1 MVTTTSANVMHNNYS
16 NNNNNNTGVDLDNL
30 KSNTKEAERNGSQ

>member
-1 MVTTTSANVMHNNYS
+1 MVTTISAKVMHINYS
-16 NNNNNNTGVDLDNL
+16 NNNNNTGVDLDNL